1 MERVAMEDGKDND
14 REWRRWRMG
23 RMMMSDG
30 KGSDEEWRGL
40 EQREQ
45 SWV

>member
-1 MERVAMEDGKDND
+1 MERAAMEDRKDND

-45 SWV
+45 SRV